1 MAPFNP
7 LARHGTLNAP
17 ALEVVSQTGKVVHF
31 LLSATKASNRKT
43 KNKKQKKKNKYL
55 SCSINC
61 VYDELLIMIVE
72 VVEYMYFTD

>member
-31 LLSATKASNRKT
+31 LLSATKASNRK
-43 KNKKQKKKNKYL
+43 KKKNKYL